1 MKKLALVI
9 ASVIAASVLSLNVM
23 AGSANLSTSQ
33 FSGTAWSYGVNT
45 GVNIGSEIAIGRRHL
60 DASSGGDISVRDE
73 SYVRTSVNS
82 GSYRERVR
90 SNSVMSGSSVNAT
103 RVGESHVNVSTTV
116 SVRGVSSESSASSE
130 AGVFTAYDEVGDSYS
145 FEFGA
150 YSESQADSG
159 YNIYGSRLNV
169 VSHTDSAY
177 GIYGAN

>member
-1 MKKLALVI
+1 MKNTILAV
-9 ASVIAASVLSLNVM
+9 AAALAIGISGAAF
-23 AGSANLSTSQ
+23 AGSSNLSTSQ
-33 FSGTAWSYGVNT
+33 FSGTSWSYGVNT
-45 GVNIGSEIAIGRRHL
+45 GVSAGAEIAVGQRHL

-73 SYVRTSVNS
+73 SYVRTSS
-82 GSYRERVR
+82 HTGAYSERVR

-103 RVGESHVNVSTTV
+103 RVGESSANVRTAV
-116 SVRGVSSESSASSE
+116 SVRGVATEVAVSSE

-159 YNIYGSRLNV
+159 YNVYGSRLNV
-169 VSHTDSAY
+169 VTHTDSAY

>member
-1 MKKLALVI
+1 MKKLVSLVSI
-9 ASVIAASVLSLNVM
+9 IAAVVSLNAF

-45 GVNIGSEIAIGRRHL
+45 GVNIGTEVAVGQRHL

-73 SYVRTSVNS
+73 AYVRTSAHS
-82 GSYRERVR
+82 GSYSERVR
-90 SNSVMSGSSVNAT
+90 STSVISGSSVNAT
-103 RVGESHVNVSTTV
+103 RVGESHANVSTRV

-130 AGVFTAYDEVGDSYS
+130 AGVFVAYDEVGDSYS
-145 FEFGA
+145 LEYGV
-150 YSESQADSG
+150 YSESQADAS
-159 YNIYGSRLNV
+159 YNRYGSRLNI